1 MNKKLRRLTLLF
13 LCAAIALPLI
23 MLIPMMSSGADEGRI
38 YFNRTF
44 DERSGN
50 GDLVYPDAQGMSAMK
65 AGHAVKTEANGN
77 RYYTIQP
84 AATSGDN
91 NNPFCDIYP
100 DTDKHTDGCVVFEID
115 LKFDSTAIQKNGVIL
130 YYRPNGGTSANDK
143 ALLET
148 SYSSVTKKYTL
159 KSLGTTIYTSTASD
173 TWVHFAFVVNT
184 AAATKRVTAYV
195 NGEQKANNSY
205 TLRGDTGSFNYIRG
219 FRINVQGGTSTSQ
232 ILKFDNVK
240 LYAGSAPR
248 DIGENPGILVD
259 PDYKVTIAMKNALVM
274 KVGCLRA
281 ALHGDSVLM
290 GEESAAPVKADGTCY
305 IPLVYTARAFGK
317 TASCTATEI
326 TVGGVK
332 TPISSLRHSPVTA
345 GNVTLVSVEDA
356 EALTGLSIK
365 PDATGIITV
374 MSGENTLT
382 RDICGTSG
390 ITRLAEAFVYEFPSG
405 DKVLSDIEKKL
416 GSLDVHPRLQ
426 ADADRF
432 AQLRSI
438 YKGYTETGAPVQDWI
453 DYYVRRAATY
463 RDTYFQKVGASIYWK
478 SGKYMYQP
486 YYVYET
492 VDGKLQ
498 PIEGKE
504 GTDMY
509 GKTSY
514 GNGYDVGGRSR
525 LADFTTPLKYFGFAY
540 QITGDESYADYFY
553 EIAKALGEWKHWGE
567 GHFLNNADGA
577 VLYATGFDW
586 IWHAFD
592 SDADG
597 GEARRGEIAQ
607 ILFEKAIFPGYGQFR
622 NIKTSVS
629 PRASGG
635 WNWSTKVNNWVSV
648 CGSGIMTSCLAIA
661 EYSDLEYSFGGV
673 TYSSGDVIKTT
684 IADILKDTR
693 DCMEAYVPDGAYAE
707 SPGYW
712 GYGTNTLFVM
722 IENLMS
728 TAGSSYGYSDA
739 VGMDNTC
746 EYALKIES
754 PDGKYWNYHDS
765 GSGNMA
771 THHFSFAGK
780 LYNKASLITIRY
792 SQIEAGKSYGFEDIL
807 YYDDSCYGGAA
818 QMPDPD
824 AYFEGIDTFVTRSSW
839 SRGGIFTGLH
849 AGPNYTLHGNYDSG
863 NFVIYKDGVEW
874 ICDLG
879 SDNYNLRSYF
889 MNASYYR
896 LSPEGA
902 NTIVISGK
910 GDMTSGQLLRGESK
924 TVRYESGDCGAL
936 SVVDMSGVYGKYV
949 SSAKRGMLFT
959 NSRETIV
966 VQDEIELTESSE
978 LWWFAH
984 TKVARG
990 SITFSDDRRTAY
1002 LRSGGTVL
1010 RASIVGGEGL
1020 AFTEVMDTY
1029 TTVCDGTFTEEESIA
1044 YCDAVAQNK
1053 GQREY
1058 DRSAFS
1064 KLAIHMENVRSAKFA
1079 VVFEFTNLLFTEP
1092 GYSYTPMDMWEIS
1105 DGDERLAK
1113 ILTSSPYGMAEE
1125 VERTGDAGVLSSLI
1139 SYYTGF
1145 ISTERA
1151 ERLMPATS
1159 RYLAEHVLDTAKKKL
1174 DYLTCSAAVDA
1185 ERDIAASR
1193 YKNLTYV
1200 INEPFTNSLLIKTAN
1215 GTGTLSHGIK
1225 DGYYDIR
1232 SSGTVS
1238 NNFYFKES
1246 GIRASGSY
1254 VLEFDLRT
1262 DATLLRGTIY
1272 QRYTFK
1278 SDGVTKND
1286 NAAALST
1293 SNFAFSD
1300 NSIVLTDENGVSES
1314 YGAELFSLKKWVHVA
1329 YVLHITDSAGNKVN
1343 TADLYLDGTLVRS
1356 GISTK
1361 DITYPNAGTFEYRI
1375 SISTGANIGSTML
1388 DNLKIYSSDIPL
1400 NIERAYT
1407 SLYGSAKNATTLAGL
1422 SYALSRA
1429 KELRMTGKLPTA
1441 LIREYATDFADMEAA
1456 YNASVTYLSYI
1467 ATVKDTAKTTA
1478 QRLSAASSALSLSDE
1493 VFAQAKEV
1501 SAGTAELRALL
1512 FTLVFGDVKI
1522 SAAPERGLILK
1533 ISVPQSA
1540 GAPALT
1546 FPDGTAIE
1554 FTLSGGY
1561 YTAEYAMQAASAD
1574 TTLTLTLRK
1583 SADGEDILLKV
1594 PVSLPALLG
1603 ELARDG
1609 ESERVRRSAAAAL
1622 AYIRAVYTL
1631 YSSDCPAVNAE
1642 IISTPAAYS
1651 SADALP
1657 DGIDTSRTVSGIRTV
1672 FSEGHLDL
1680 SGVPEFIF
1688 TLRSPFTGS
1697 VTISYADTETGKTVN
1712 EVFELSGSEQ
1722 RITLR
1727 IPLASAGGK
1736 LTITAVRQDGARY
1749 TGVYSL
1755 GGYAGSIAEEP
1766 AYAAVLALAN
1776 YIAGAKSRG

>member
-1 MNKKLRRLTLLF
+1 MKKKFRHFTLLF
-13 LCAAIALPLI
+13 LCAAIAMPLI
-23 MLIPMMSSGADEGRI
+23 MLIPMMSAGADEGRI
-38 YFNRTF
+38 YYNRTF
-44 DERSGN
+44 DEKSDTGELFYS
-50 GDLVYPDAQGMSAMK
+50 DTQGMSAMK

-84 AATSGDN
+84 VATSGDN

-100 DTDKHTDGCVVFEID
+100 ETDKYGDGCVVFEID
-115 LKFDSTAIQKNGVIL
+115 LKFDDTAIQKNGVIL
-130 YYRPNGGTSANDK
+130 YYRPNGGASANDK
-143 ALLET
+143 GLLET
-148 SYSSVTKKYTL
+148 SYSTATKKYTL
-159 KSLGTTIYTSTASD
+159 KSLGTTIYTTAASD

-184 AAATKRVTAYV
+184 AASTKRVTAYV

-205 TLRGDTGSFNYIRG
+205 TLNGDTGSFNYIRG

-259 PDYKVTIAMKNALVM
+259 PDYKVTVAMKNALIM

-281 ALHGDSVLM
+281 ALLGDSVPM
-290 GEESAAPVKADGTCY
+290 GEESAAPVKVGDTYY

-317 TASCTATEI
+317 TASCTATDI

-332 TPISSLRHSPVTA
+332 TPLSSLRHSPVMA
-345 GNVTLVSVEDA
+345 GNVTLVSTEDA
-356 EALTGLSIK
+356 QTLTGLSIK

-382 RDICGTSG
+382 RDICGISG
-390 ITRLAEAFVYEFPSG
+390 ISRLAEIFIYEFPSG
-405 DKVLSDIEKKL
+405 DKVLSDIEKNL

-426 ADADRF
+426 ADSDRF
-432 AQLRSI
+432 SELRSI
-438 YKGYTETGAPVQDWI
+438 YKGYTETGAPVHDWI

-463 RDTYFQKVGASIYWK
+463 RDTYFQKVGTSIYWK

-486 YYVYET
+486 YYVYEM
-492 VDGKLQ
+492 VDGKMQ
-498 PIEGKE
+498 PIEGKL

-509 GKTSY
+509 GKESY

-540 QITGDESYADYFY
+540 QITGDASYADYFY

-592 SDADG
+592 GDADG
-597 GEARRGEIAQ
+597 GAARRAEIAQ

-648 CGSGIMTSCLAIA
+648 CASGIMTSCLSIA
-661 EYSDLEYSFGGV
+661 EYSDLEYTFDGV
-673 TYSSGDVIKTT
+673 TYNSGDVIKTT
-684 IADILKDTR
+684 ISDILKDTK
-693 DCMEAYVPDGAYAE
+693 DCMDAYVPDGAYAE

-728 TAGSSYGYSDA
+728 TSGSSYGYFDA

-754 PDGKYWNYHDS
+754 PDGRYWNYHDS

-780 LYNKASLITIRY
+780 LYDKTSLITIRY
-792 SQIEAGKSYGFEDIL
+792 SQIEAGKSYSFEDIL
-807 YYDDSCYGGAA
+807 YYDDSYYGGAA
-818 QMPDPD
+818 EMPYPD

-839 SRGGIFTGLH
+839 SKGGIFAGLH

-902 NTIVISGK
+902 NTVVISGK
-910 GDMTSGQLLRGESK
+910 SDMTSGQILRGESK
-924 TVRYESGDCGAL
+924 TVRYETGDAGAL

-966 VQDEIELTESSE
+966 LQDEIELTESSE

-990 SITFSDDRRTAY
+990 SITFSPDRRTAY

-1010 RASIVGGEGL
+1010 RASIVGGESL
-1020 AFTEVMDTY
+1020 TFTEVMDTY
-1029 TTVCDGTFTEEESIA
+1029 TTVCDGTFTVEESIA
-1044 YCDAVAQNK
+1044 YCDAVAVSK
-1053 GQREY
+1053 GQREA

-1064 KLAIHMENVRSAKFA
+1064 KLAIHMKNVRSAKFA
-1079 VVFEFTNLLFTEP
+1079 VVFEFTNLTFTEP
-1092 GYSYTPMDMWEIS
+1092 GYSYTPMDMWKIS
-1105 DGDERLAK
+1105 DGDARLSEMLK
-1113 ILTSSPYGMAEE
+1113 SSPYGMAEE
-1125 VERTGDAGVLSSLI
+1125 VERTSDAMALSSLI
-1139 SYYTGF
+1139 SYYTDF

-1159 RYLAEHVLDTAKKKL
+1159 RYLAEHVIETAKKKL
-1174 DYLTCSAAVDA
+1174 DYLTCSAAVNA

-1200 INEPFTNSLLIKTAN
+1200 INEPFGNSLIMKTSN
-1215 GTGTLSHGIK
+1215 TTGTLSHGIK
-1225 DGYYDIR
+1225 NGYYDIR
-1232 SSGTVS
+1232 SSGAVS
-1238 NNFYFKES
+1238 NNFYFKEP

-1254 VLEFDLRT
+1254 VLEFDLMT
-1262 DATLLRGTIY
+1262 DSTLLRGTIY
-1272 QRYTFK
+1272 QRYAFK
-1278 SDGVTKND
+1278 SDGVTKTD

-1293 SNFAFSD
+1293 LNFAFSD
-1300 NSIVLTDENGVSES
+1300 NSIVLTDADGVSES

-1375 SISTGANIGSTML
+1375 SISTGSNVGSSMFDNI
-1388 DNLKIYSSDIPL
+1388 KIYSSDIPL
-1400 NIERAYT
+1400 DIERAYT
-1407 SLYGSAKNATTLAGL
+1407 SLYGSAKNAKTLTEL

-1441 LIREYATDFADMEAA
+1441 LIREYLADFTNMEAA
-1456 YNASVTYLSYI
+1456 YTASVTYLSYI
-1467 ATVKDTAKTTA
+1467 EAAKDTAKTTA
-1478 QRLSAASSALSLSDE
+1478 QRLSAANSASLLSDE
-1493 VFAQAKEV
+1493 VFTEAEEV
-1501 SAGTAELRALL
+1501 SAGAAELRELL
-1512 FTLVFGDVKI
+1512 FTLVFGDIKI

-1533 ISVPQSA
+1533 ISVPKSA
-1540 GAPALT
+1540 GAPMLT

-1561 YTAEYAMQAASAD
+1561 YAAEYAMQAASAD
-1574 TTLTLTLRK
+1574 TELTLTLK
-1583 SADGEDILLKV
+1583 NNTYGEDIRLEV

-1603 ELARDG
+1603 EAARDG
-1609 ESERVRRSAAAAL
+1609 DSERVRRSAAAAL
-1622 AYIRAVYTL
+1622 AYIREVYTL
-1631 YSSDCPAVNAE
+1631 RSSDCPAVNKE
-1642 IISTPAAYS
+1642 IINTPAAHYS
-1651 SADALP
+1651 TDALS
-1657 DGIDTSRTVSGIRTV
+1657 DGIDTSRAVSGIRTV

-1688 TLRSPFTGS
+1688 TLTSSFTGS
-1697 VTISYADTETGKTVN
+1697 VTISYTDAQTGKTVDEAFN
-1712 EVFELSGSEQ
+1712 LSGYEQ
-1722 RITLR
+1722 RIALR

-1736 LTITAVRQDGARY
+1736 LTITAVRQDGVRY
-1749 TGVYSL
+1749 TGAYSL
-1755 GGYAGSIAEEP
+1755 GGYAGSVAGEP
-1766 AYAAVLALAN
+1766 AYAAILALAN
-1776 YIAGAKSRG
+1776 YIANAKSQG